1 MIGGSLGYTDGKVL
15 GSDEGTKLGL
25 YGDKV
30 RGTIL
35 VDVDGITLV
44 LDVGIVLVY
53 LDGSFDGYNDGKL
66 EVLLLGGSL
75 GSNDAKVIGQSQV

>member
-53 LDGSFDGYNDGKL
+53 LDGSFDGSNDVKL
-66 EVLLLGGSL
+66 E
-75 GSNDAKVIGQSQV
+75 